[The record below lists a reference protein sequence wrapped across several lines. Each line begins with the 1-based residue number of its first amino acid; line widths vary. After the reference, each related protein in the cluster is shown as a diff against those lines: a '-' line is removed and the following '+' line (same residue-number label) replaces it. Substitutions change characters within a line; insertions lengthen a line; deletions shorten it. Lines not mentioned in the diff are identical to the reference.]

1 MGDEQPTLP
10 GVSRSSAPRDRMQ
23 EGVTSQAAPRLRPID
38 RTQMLLR
45 SVVVEE
51 LIADDHPARAIWAFV
66 GRLDLTP
73 YLAHVKAVEGAAARP
88 PYDPQLLVS
97 LWIYSYSRGVSSA
110 RAIER
115 LCEYDPA
122 YQWLTG
128 MESLSAHTV
137 SDFRLDHG
145 EALRDLFVQVLGLL
159 SAEGLITFDR
169 VMQDGTRIRASA
181 ASSGFRTK
189 SRIEE
194 HLEQARATV
203 DSLDAVSEED
213 TTRQQQRAQERAAH
227 ERRERLEV
235 ALKEFDKLAAA
246 KSRVDRVSTTD
257 PDARVMRQAD
267 GGSAPSYNVQ
277 VVTDAAPGLIVDI
290 DATQAGSDQRQ
301 LSPAMDRVEAH
312 LQEAPRQV
320 VVDGGY
326 ISSDNIVAMAARG
339 IDLVGP
345 DPSGDITAGNRQK
358 SYAHRGVTA
367 EYESAQF
374 RYDAAT
380 NVYWCPQG
388 RRLTYDAKE
397 CRGGTTHYRYKAAK
411 ADCDV
416 CPAKRSCC
424 PRTRHG
430 RSVERIEPLPAIAA
444 FREKMQTEE
453 ARAIYKTRSHIAEF
467 PNLWIKTKLGLRQFR
482 VRGLANVSLESLW
495 AALTYNIQQ
504 WIRLTWR
511 TTPMRTRPSM

>member
-1 MGDEQPTLP
+1 MGDEQT
-10 GVSRSSAPRDRMQ
+10 
-23 EGVTSQAAPRLRPID
+23 PRLQMVD
-38 RTQMLLR
+38 RTQLLLR
-45 SVVVEE
+45 PVVVEE
-51 LIADDHPARAIWAFV
+51 LIPRDHPARAIWEFV
-66 GRLDLTP
+66 GRLNLTA
-73 YLAHVKAVEGAAARP
+73 YTTQVRSLEGAPGRP
-88 PYDPQLLVS
+88 AWDPRLLVS

-115 LCEYDPA
+115 LCAHDPA

-128 MESLSAHTV
+128 MESISAHTI
-137 SDFRLDHG
+137 SDFRVDHG
-145 EALRDLFVQVLGLL
+145 EALRDLFVQVLALL
-159 SAEGLITFDR
+159 GAEGLITLDR

-181 ASSGFRTK
+181 ASGGFRTK
-189 SRIEE
+189 SRVDEC
-194 HLEQARATV
+194 LAQARATV
-203 DSLDAVSEED
+203 EALEAVSEEEAS
-213 TTRQQQRAQERAAH
+213 RQQQRAQERAV
-227 ERRERLEV
+227 REQRDRLEA

-277 VVTDAAPGLIVDI
+277 VVTDAAHGLIVDI
-290 DATQAGSDQRQ
+290 EATQAGSDQRQ
-301 LSPAMDRVEAH
+301 LSPAMDRVEQS
-312 LQEAPRQV
+312 LQQTPRQV

-339 IDLVGP
+339 IDLLGP
-345 DPSGDITAGNRQK
+345 DPSDDLTTANRQK

-367 EYESAQF
+367 EYEFTAF
-374 RYDAAT
+374 RYDPQADL
-380 NVYWCPQG
+380 YWCPQG
-388 RRLTYDAKE
+388 QRLTYDAKE
-397 CRGGTTHYRYKAAK
+397 CRGGTMHYRYKAAK
-411 ADCDV
+411 AACDA
-416 CPAKRSCC
+416 CAAKPWCC

-430 RSVERIEPLPAIAA
+430 RSVERLAPLPAVAA

-482 VRGLANVSLESLW
+482 VRRLAKVCLESLW

-511 TTPMRTRPSM
+511 TTFVRRSTPG